1 MGFDLDLSHSVL
13 PHLEGSFAVAKSG
26 NGGNAG
32 GNVAGNNGGGENGR
46 GGSDK
51 GSDGNHGGNSHGTG
65 GGARLGGHGPSERNA
80 GSADKNTYPGVGDIS
95 PKRTGSAQL
104 RPADRG
110 RVHQGP
116 AQGQRLAP
124 SAKARDMRVKPQR
137 AKYTLVASGL
147 TDADLTKLMAR
158 GFRVQAQTRG
168 SLSPRTIKLQPPYG
182 LSLHQARRAVRRI
195 KANAVVD
202 FDSYYYT
209 DGETPEGLVTETP
222 AKAVHAQ

>member
-1 MGFDLDLSHSVL
+1 MGFHLDLSHAVL
-13 PHLEGSFAVAKSG
+13 PSLEGSFAVAKSG
-26 NGGNAG
+26 NGGDAG
-32 GNVAGNNGGGENGR
+32 GNGAGNHGGGGNDR
-46 GGSDK
+46 DGSDR
-51 GSDGNHGGNSHGTG
+51 GSAGNHGGGNSHGNGTG
-65 GGARLGGHGPSERNA
+65 PGRGEFGPSGHN
-80 GSADKNTYPGVGDIS
+80 ADKDTDPGVGDIS

-110 RVHQGP
+110 RVLQGP

-147 TDADLTKLMAR
+147 TDADLTKLIGR

-195 KANAVVD
+195 NANAVVD